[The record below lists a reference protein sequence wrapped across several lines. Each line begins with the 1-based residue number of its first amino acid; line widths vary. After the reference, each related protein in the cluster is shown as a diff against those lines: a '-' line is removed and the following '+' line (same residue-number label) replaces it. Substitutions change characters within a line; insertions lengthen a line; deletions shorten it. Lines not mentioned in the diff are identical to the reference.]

1 MLVLV
6 LGINVGVSVC
16 VIGPLQVSIDVVQ
29 NRHIGTQT
37 SHWDKTNKGNYH
49 LELVLL
55 LVLVGVTV
63 SVVVSIGVIVSIVVS
78 VGVSIGVTVSV
89 DVSVGSVV
97 SVVLVLVFG
106 VNFGSSVS
114 VIG

>member
-6 LGINVGVSVC
+6 LGINVGVSVS

-49 LELVLL
+49 LELCVPFVGLAPMRLLRASMPVLYH
-55 LVLVGVTV
+55 
-63 SVVVSIGVIVSIVVS
+63 
-78 VGVSIGVTVSV
+78 V
-89 DVSVGSVV
+89 DG
-97 SVVLVLVFG
+97 
-106 VNFGSSVS
+106 NRQRANC
-114 VIG
+114 